1 MKIQISMVDLV
12 DATTKAGKPYQVVEV
27 TYKNLSFQGKVESR
41 KIMPFGTTA
50 DTAKALKDAQKGD
63 LFEITAVKN
72 DKGFNDWTAA
82 VPSSEGAPSPAPA
95 QARSYP
101 TASAP
106 SAPVA
111 KSTYETPEE
120 RAKRQVFIVR
130 QSSITAALTFLNN
143 TMMGTAKELYTTI
156 DVLAVAKEFENYV
169 FGLEIP
175 PKAPASV
182 DEDMDDLPE

>member
-82 VPSSEGAPSPAPA
+82 VPSS
-95 QARSYP
+95 
-101 TASAP
+101 
-106 SAPVA
+106 
-111 KSTYETPEE
+111 
-120 RAKRQVFIVR
+120 
-130 QSSITAALTFLNN
+130 
-143 TMMGTAKELYTTI
+143 
-156 DVLAVAKEFENYV
+156 
-169 FGLEIP
+169 
-175 PKAPASV
+175 
-182 DEDMDDLPE
+182 

>member
-1 MKIQISMVDLV
+1 
-12 DATTKAGKPYQVVEV
+12 
-27 TYKNLSFQGKVESR
+27 
-41 KIMPFGTTA
+41 
-50 DTAKALKDAQKGD
+50 
-63 LFEITAVKN
+63 
-72 DKGFNDWTAA
+72 
-82 VPSSEGAPSPAPA
+82 
-95 QARSYP
+95 
-101 TASAP
+101 
-106 SAPVA
+106 
-111 KSTYETPEE
+111 
-120 RAKRQVFIVR
+120 VR